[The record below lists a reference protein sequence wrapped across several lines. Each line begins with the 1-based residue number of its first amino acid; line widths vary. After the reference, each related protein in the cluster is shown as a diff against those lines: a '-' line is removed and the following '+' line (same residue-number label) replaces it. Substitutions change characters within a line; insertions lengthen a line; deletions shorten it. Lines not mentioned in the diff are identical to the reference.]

1 MDSLS
6 LICLS
11 LSLSFSLS
19 LSLEIK
25 SSTTLDSII
34 RDYTLQSYTNN
45 SFKTGKLYAINLP
58 ANLSAATVFAD
69 AIRLRCGSLQRYGAR
84 IKEFHLNK
92 NINIHPC
99 VERVIL
105 IRQSIQSNWSSIYY
119 DTAALSGYQLISP
132 ILTLTAYSLHGS
144 NATAIDLG
152 PITIDFSNVTLLE
165 NKSRSSTLCASFGT
179 DKKVVLSNQVGPNV
193 CTAAKEGRFGLV
205 TELALMPLKGKVS
218 KAKIVV
224 VSSIAAALGAFLLS
238 LLVIAML
245 VNAKKKARMDE
256 MERRAYE
263 EEALQVSMV
272 GHVRAVTASGTRTA
286 PTIEHYDYR
295 VRHS

>member
-1 MDSLS
+1 MDSLF
-6 LICLS
+6 LISLS
-11 LSLSFSLS
+11 LSLSFSMS

-45 SFKTGKLYAINLP
+45 SFKTGKLYTINLP
-58 ANLSAATVFAD
+58 ANLSGSVHAD
-69 AIRLRCGSLQRYGAR
+69 AIRLRCGSLQRYGAS

-92 NINIHPC
+92 SINVHPC
-99 VERVIL
+99 LERVIL
-105 IRQSIQSNWSSIYY
+105 IRQRIESKNLSSLYY
-119 DTAALSGYQLISP
+119 DDNALSGYELISP
-132 ILTLTAYSLHGS
+132 ILTLTAYSLYGS
-144 NATAIDLG
+144 NATTIDLG
-152 PITIDFSNVTLLE
+152 PITIDFSSVE
-165 NKSRSSTLCASFGT
+165 NKSKSNILLCASFGV
-179 DKKVVLSNQVGPNV
+179 DKKEVVLTKQVGDNV
-193 CTAAKEGRFGLV
+193 CGAAREGRFGV
-205 TELALMPLKGKVS
+205 VREQGLMPLKGKVS

-238 LLVIAML
+238 LLVVAMV

>member
-1 MDSLS
+1 MDSLF
-6 LICLS
+6 LILLS
-11 LSLSFSLS
+11 LSLSFSMS
-19 LSLEIK
+19 LSLDIK

-34 RDYTLQSYTNN
+34 RDYTLQSYTKN
-45 SFKTGKLYAINLP
+45 SFKTGKLYTINLP
-58 ANLSAATVFAD
+58 ANLSGSVHAD
-69 AIRLRCGSLQRYGAR
+69 AIRLRCGSLQRYGAS

-92 NINIHPC
+92 SINIHPC
-99 VERVIL
+99 LERVIL
-105 IRQSIQSNWSSIYY
+105 IRQRIESNFSSLYY
-119 DTAALSGYQLISP
+119 DDNALSGYELISP
-132 ILTLTAYSLHGS
+132 ILTLAAYSLHGS
-144 NATAIDLG
+144 NATTIDLG
-152 PITIDFSNVTLLE
+152 PITIDFSSVE
-165 NKSRSSTLCASFGT
+165 NKSKSNILLCASFGV
-179 DKKVVLSNQVGPNV
+179 DKKDVVLTKQVGDNV
-193 CTAAKEGRFGLV
+193 CGAAREGRFGV
-205 TELALMPLKGKVS
+205 VREQALMPLKGKVS

-238 LLVIAML
+238 LLVVAMV